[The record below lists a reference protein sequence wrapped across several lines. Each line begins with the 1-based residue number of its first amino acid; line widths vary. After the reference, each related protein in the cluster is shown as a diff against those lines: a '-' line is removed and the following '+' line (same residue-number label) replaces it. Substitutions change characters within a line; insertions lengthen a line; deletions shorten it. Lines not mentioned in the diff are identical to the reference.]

1 MRGALHHAPHGWEM
15 RTATL
20 LGELGEGTI
29 RFYRHAPGA
38 SIIMSKISFHRLFA
52 VTLIGL
58 PGLAVSHLA
67 AAATVTRSDGAELI
81 YATTSSVS
89 AQNPA
94 LSPDGTTLIF
104 TLYTNGYDGG
114 PNTPKGGVYR
124 MPAAGGTA
132 TEITS
137 SQVASVLGATN
148 VNGLATWNVFAN
160 LVTFADTAAD
170 ADIWTIAPDGSALRR
185 ITDAANGPGA
195 PDNPPAYQEP
205 TFSPDGKTIVFE
217 EDVSNGSSSDGYVG
231 SIDIVPTGGGAV
243 RRLLVGGDA
252 SDNRLPVWSPDGTK
266 ILFQRR
272 TTLSANGIYR
282 LFTINPDGTGLTQ
295 ITGVGSKYDNL
306 DSDASWSPDGKWI
319 LDSACYGSG
328 PLTPCP
334 DGAESNIFLVSADG
348 TKVVRVTTSASE
360 DGAPAMSP
368 DGRWIYFESHTL
380 AGKDNS
386 TTQIWRIATPAH

>member
-1 MRGALHHAPHGWEM
+1 MPIPRLLL
-15 RTATL
+15 AT
-20 LGELGEGTI
+20 
-29 RFYRHAPGA
+29 
-38 SIIMSKISFHRLFA
+38 
-52 VTLIGL
+52 TLIGL
-58 PGLAVSHLA
+58 SGLAAGGLA
-67 AAATVTRSDGAELI
+67 KAATVTRGDGAELI
-81 YATTSSVS
+81 YATPANSDGKVYS

-114 PNTPKGGVYR
+114 PNTPKGGVYK
-124 MPAAGGTA
+124 MPSAGGTA
-132 TEITS
+132 TQITS
-137 SQVASVLGATN
+137 SKAASGLGATN
-148 VNGLATWNVFAN
+148 VNGLATWNVFVN

-170 ADIWTIAPDGSALRR
+170 ADIWTIAPDGSALHR

-231 SIDIVPTGGGAV
+231 GIDIVPTGGGAV
-243 RRLLVGGDA
+243 RQLLVGGDA

-272 TTLSANGIYR
+272 TNLTEKAGIYR

-295 ITGVGSKYDNL
+295 VTGVGSKYDNL

-319 LDSACYGSG
+319 LDSACYGNG

-348 TKVVRVTTSASE
+348 TKVVRVTTSTSE

-368 DGRWIYFESHTL
+368 DGRWIYFESHTQ
-380 AGKDNS
+380 AGNDS
-386 TTQIWRIATPAH
+386 SPTQIWRIATPPH